1 MKGRVIF
8 FHLLVIAFWFFAIS
22 YATAQT
28 DKPART
34 ESSGHESHTGHD
46 LSKSSP
52 PYDTDKT
59 QAADHD
65 MSQYMQMM
73 DEHMKKM
80 DVRMEKIRSAAD
92 PQECQK
98 LMQEHIAD
106 MKEGMKMMKS
116 MPGCKMMSGGSMM
129 KEGHEMGMGM
139 GMENMMM
146 CHQIMEMK
154 MKMMQ
159 NIVEGTLESAQM
171 AK

>member
-22 YATAQT
+22 CATAQT

-46 LSKSSP
+46 LSKSFP

-59 QAADHD
+59 QAAYHD

-73 DEHMKKM
+73 DEHLKKM
-80 DVRMEKIRSAAD
+80 DTRMEKIRSAVGT
-92 PQECQK
+92 QERHK

-129 KEGHEMGMGM
+129 KESHEMGMG
-139 GMENMMM
+139 NMMM

-159 NIVEGTLESAQM
+159 NIVEGTLESSQM